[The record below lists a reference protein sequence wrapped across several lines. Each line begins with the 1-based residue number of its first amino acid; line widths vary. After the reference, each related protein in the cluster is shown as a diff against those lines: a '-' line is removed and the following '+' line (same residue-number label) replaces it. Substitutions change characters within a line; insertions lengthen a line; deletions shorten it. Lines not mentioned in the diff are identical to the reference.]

1 MVRLRGCHQEKG
13 EHILS
18 RNIVQKIMEQHLVTG
33 DMTAGAEI
41 GIRIDHTLIHDAT
54 GQMAILQFEA
64 LGIPRVKTIRS
75 LVYID
80 HNTLQIGFE
89 NMDDHRFLASAAR
102 KYGLWFSPAG
112 NGICHQVNLERF
124 SVPGDTLLGA
134 DSHTTTGGGVGMLA
148 IGAGGLDVAVAMAG
162 EPFYLT
168 MPRVMKV
175 TLTGHLRPWT
185 SAKDVILEILRRIT
199 VSGGRGMILEFAGEG
214 LQGISAVGRATI
226 ANMSIETGAFTSVF
240 PSDDITRA
248 YFKAQGRE
256 GDWKELSA
264 DPGAPYDDEIEI
276 NLDAL
281 TPLVA
286 KPHSPDNVVDVG
298 EVEGLPVQQVAIGSC
313 TNSSLEDMLKVA
325 EILKR
330 GTVAPGVSLVIAPG
344 SRQVLLDLAA
354 SGALTSMIEAG
365 ARIVESAC
373 GFCVGVGQAPCTD
386 GVSLRTSNRNFYG
399 RSGTRSAGV
408 YLVSPETA
416 AASALFG
423 RITDPRTLGEPPVI
437 ALPECFKVDDRMVIP
452 PEEDGS
458 DTELLRGPNIA
469 PLPRFDALPDTVEGE
484 MLISLDDN
492 ITTDDIIP
500 AGTAILSLRANIP
513 AISAYLFNRIDPT
526 FPERA
531 ASAGTGFIVGGRNYG
546 QGSSREHAALCPRY
560 LGIRAVIAES
570 YARIHK
576 SNLVNFGILPLELVN
591 PADKADFAPGD
602 LLRLAGLRERLETN
616 APVMVEN
623 LSSGKSIETRLDLST
638 RLKKILLAGGLLAFV
653 QQGSRK

>member
-1 MVRLRGCHQEKG
+1 
-13 EHILS
+13 
-18 RNIVQKIMEQHLVTG
+18 
-33 DMTAGAEI
+33 
-41 GIRIDHTLIHDAT
+41 
-54 GQMAILQFEA
+54 MAMLQFEA
-64 LGIPRVKTIRS
+64 LGLPRVKTKRS

-175 TLTGHLRPWT
+175 TLTGRLSPWT
-185 SAKDVILEILRRIT
+185 APKDLILEILRRIK

-214 LQGISAVGRATI
+214 LEGISAVGRATI

-240 PSDDITRA
+240 PSDEITRE
-248 YFKAQGRE
+248 YFSAQGRE
-256 GDWKELSA
+256 GDWKEISA
-264 DPGAPYDDEIEI
+264 DPTACYDEEIEI
-276 NLDAL
+276 NLDDL
-281 TPLVA
+281 KPLIA
-286 KPHSPDNVVDVG
+286 KPHSPDNVVKVG
-298 EVEGLPVQQVAIGSC
+298 EVEGLPIQQVAIGSC

-325 EILKR
+325 DILKR

-354 SGALTSMIEAG
+354 SGALISMIEAG
-365 ARIVESAC
+365 ARLVESAC

-399 RSGTRSAGV
+399 RSGTKSAGV

-416 AASALFG
+416 AASALSG
-423 RITDPRTLGEPPVI
+423 RITDPRSLGKAPEI
-437 ALPECFKVDDRMVIP
+437 SLPKFFKVDDRMLIP

-458 DTELLRGPNIA
+458 EIELVRGPNIA
-469 PLPRFDALPDTVEGE
+469 PLPRFDALPDTLEGE

-531 ASAGTGFIVGGRNYG
+531 ASAGTGFIVGGKNYG

-576 SNLVNFGILPLELVN
+576 SNLVNFGILPLELTD
-591 PADKADFAPGD
+591 ASDKADFAPGD
-602 LLRLAGLRERLETN
+602 LLRLTSLRERLEQD
-616 APVMVEN
+616 ALVIVEN
-623 LSSGKSIETRLDLST
+623 LSSGKKIETRLDVSA
-638 RLKKILLAGGLLAFV
+638 RLKKIILAGGLLGFV
-653 QQGSRK
+653 QESSGK

>member
-1 MVRLRGCHQEKG
+1 
-13 EHILS
+13 LS
-18 RNIVQKIMEQHLVTG
+18 RNIVQKIMEEHLVTG
-33 DMTAGAEI
+33 EMAAGAEI
-41 GIRIDHTLIHDAT
+41 GIRIDHTLVHDAT
-54 GQMAILQFEA
+54 GQMAMLQFEA
-64 LGIPRVKTIRS
+64 LGLPRVKTRRS

-175 TLTGHLRPWT
+175 TLKGRLGAWT
-185 SAKDVILEILRRIT
+185 SPKDVILEILRRIK

-214 LQGISAVGRATI
+214 LNGISAVGRATI
-226 ANMSIETGAFTSVF
+226 ANMSIETGAFTAVF
-240 PSDDITRA
+240 PSDETTRR

-256 GDWKELSA
+256 RDWKEISA
-264 DPGAPYDDEIEI
+264 DPDACYDEEIEI
-276 NLDAL
+276 NLDDLKPL
-281 TPLVA
+281 TA
-286 KPHSPDNVVDVG
+286 KPHSPDNVVA
-298 EVEGLPVQQVAIGSC
+298 VEEIAGLPVQQVAIGSC

-325 EILKR
+325 DILER

-344 SRQVLLDLAA
+344 SRQVLLDLAGC
-354 SGALTSMIEAG
+354 GALAAMIEAG

-416 AASALFG
+416 AASALTG
-423 RITDPRTLGEPPVI
+423 RITDPRTLGKPPEI
-437 ALPECFKVDDRMVIP
+437 SLPEFFKVDERMFIR

-458 DTELLRGPNIA
+458 EVELARGPNIA

-484 MLISLDDN
+484 MLMWLQDN

-513 AISAYLFNRIDPT
+513 AISGYLFNRIDPT

-531 ASAGTGFIVGGRNYG
+531 AEAGTGFIVGGKNYG

-576 SNLVNFGILPLELVN
+576 SNLVNFGILPLELAD
-591 PADKADFAPGD
+591 PADKAEFAPGD
-602 LLRLAGLRERLETN
+602 RLRLSGLRERLERG
-616 APVMVEN
+616 APVIVEN
-623 LSSGKSIETRLDLST
+623 LSSGKKIETRLDLSP
-638 RLKKILLAGGLLAFV
+638 RLEKIILEGGLLAFV
-653 QQGSRK
+653 QAWPARPV